1 MTTDKHKERAA
12 EIFKVS
18 VADVTP
24 EQRRFAKIANYLEW
38 YRAGPE
44 PFRMVMQ
51 GQNQQ
56 QLPKKE
62 PGNG

>member
-18 VADVTP
+18 ADDVTP
-24 EQRRFAKIANYLEW
+24 EQRRFGKILNYLEW
-38 YRAGPE
+38 YSAGPQKIS
-44 PFRMVMQ
+44 RMVMH
-51 GQNQQ
+51 GQNQI

-62 PGNG
+62 KP